1 MCPFFLGG
9 WSCFECSTLANGMLS
24 DIHRLRADVGFLAS
38 LDPPRNYQ
46 HVTSLEKAADYIQR
60 EFTKAGAKPE
70 VQKWAAWDHE
80 YKNIIASFNPEK
92 KRRLIIGA
100 HYDVAG
106 EQPGA
111 DDNASGVAGL
121 LELARLVFHKRP
133 AIDYRIDFVAYCLE
147 EPPFFGSQLMGSYVH
162 AHSLHKQNAD
172 VIGMVCLEMIGFF
185 SDKPNSQRY
194 PSPELAKIY
203 PATANFI
210 VVVGISDY
218 VAFNTKVHRLM
229 SKDANI
235 DVQVISFHAGE
246 GLAGLSDH
254 RNYWQFKYPA
264 LMIND
269 TSFVR
274 NPHYH
279 QATDTADT
287 LDFEK
292 MSEVVNCLYTM
303 VNGLG

>member
-1 MCPFFLGG
+1 VSLFFWQL
-9 WSCFECSTLANGMLS
+9 WPIHKMSLWLFAMHS
-24 DIHRLRADVGFLAS
+24 DIDRLRTDVRFLAS
-38 LDPPRNYQ
+38 LDPARNYQ
-46 HVTSLEKAADYIQR
+46 HITSLEQAAEYIQK
-60 EFTKAGAKPE
+60 EFTKAGAEPA
-70 VQKWAAWDHE
+70 VQKWVAWDHE
-80 YKNIIASFNPEK
+80 YKNIIASFNPK
-92 KRRLIIGA
+92 KKQRLIIGA

-106 EQPGA
+106 DQPGA

-121 LELARLVFHKRP
+121 LELARLVFQQGP
-133 AIDYRIDFVAYCLE
+133 TLDYRIDFVSYCLE

-162 AHSLHKQNAD
+162 AHSLYKQNVD

-185 SDKPNSQRY
+185 SDKPHSQRY

-203 PATANFI
+203 PSTANFI
-210 VVVGISDY
+210 VVVGIADY
-218 VAFNTKVHRLM
+218 VAFNRKVHRLM

-235 DVQVISFHAGE
+235 DVQVISFPPAE

-254 RNYWQFKYPA
+254 RNYWHFKYPA

-279 QATDTADT
+279 QTADTPET

-292 MSEVVNCLYTM
+292 MSEVVNCLYAM
-303 VNGLG
+303 VNGFR